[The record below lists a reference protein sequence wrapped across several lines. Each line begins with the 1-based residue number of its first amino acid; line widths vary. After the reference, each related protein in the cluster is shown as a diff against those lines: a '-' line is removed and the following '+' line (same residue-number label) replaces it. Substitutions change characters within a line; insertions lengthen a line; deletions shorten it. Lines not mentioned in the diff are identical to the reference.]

1 MRFCSIFGAVKLWY
15 WGSTKPSGLL
25 YLGNFNAVCGFLI
38 LLCALFICISVPFCG
53 VRIPLTPSIST
64 QNVLNLV
71 NSIETFCCAH
81 SWNSFQHEKR
91 NFVSPSDHIHVIVM
105 FYLFHKHQW
114 DTKPFH
120 FSSFFL
126 WKAWFFYV
134 VEATVIFLQVKI
146 TCNFHV
152 WRYHV
157 FAGKL
162 NWYFIGVYIINYM
175 YYSKNMK
182 TTFLKRKKRWG
193 KNSNSTSPWKK
204 EAYDKLKLFWFAPSP
219 YPRKGLVQTIPG
231 LWAQKAGLVPVFVLG
246 EERGGG
252 VNSGTACC
260 RFIAS
265 YIRLYN
271 YRGHAHPLGV
281 GQVNCS
287 YIQWGICHQRSAQTL
302 VDHCKLFNGS
312 LMSHELCDLMHLL
325 YFVLADLS

>member
-38 LLCALFICISVPFCG
+38 LLCAVFICISVPFCG
-53 VRIPLTPSIST
+53 VRITLTPSIST

-91 NFVSPSDHIHVIVM
+91 NFVSPSGHIHVIVM

-152 WRYHV
+152 RRYHV

-246 EERGGG
+246 EERRGGG
-252 VNSGTACC
+252 G
-260 RFIAS
+260 
-265 YIRLYN
+265 
-271 YRGHAHPLGV
+271 
-281 GQVNCS
+281 
-287 YIQWGICHQRSAQTL
+287 
-302 VDHCKLFNGS
+302 
-312 LMSHELCDLMHLL
+312 
-325 YFVLADLS
+325 